1 MALSHNGHAPSERV
15 PLPMLEADPVQPP
28 PQATPAKP
36 PPGTL
41 VLLEQHHAEFI
52 TELLMCLNTWLC
64 RFYSEVHETEQPD
77 IDAAFANV
85 RTAVT
90 YLMMAYRVEH
100 IAKSAGPVPPHTEG
114 GGK

>member
-1 MALSHNGHAPSERV
+1 MASSSNGHAPSERF
-15 PLPMLEADPVQPP
+15 PLPMLDSDPVQPP
-28 PQATPAKP
+28 AQATPAKP

-52 TELLMCLNTWLC
+52 TELLMSLNTWLC
-64 RFYSEVHETEQPD
+64 RFYNEVHENEQPD
-77 IDAAFANV
+77 IDAASANV

-90 YLMMAYRVEH
+90 YLMLAYRVEH
-100 IAKSAGPVPPHTEG
+100 IAKAAGPGTPQTEG